1 MFLLFPSLQHLSV
14 VFSSLSVPGLL
25 GNSKYSP
32 TFNGFS
38 PQSLLYTA
46 ARWDSGHLA
55 QNPLMLLCPQE
66 SLTHRYLSDHTSEL
80 PVGEICHLISWPWV
94 IWSSQVLYPIAG
106 PKINYPFLSLT
117 PLEIANIQEVGN
129 IMFQVFLIK
138 QNNNSSL
145 VCLLFKRGMII

>member
-14 VFSSLSVPGLL
+14 VFSSLSLLGLL
-25 GNSKYSP
+25 GNSEYSP
-32 TFNGFS
+32 TYNGFHRGHS
-38 PQSLLYTA
+38 YTLLPGGMMVTCSEPFNA
-46 ARWDSGHLA
+46 
-55 QNPLMLLCPQE
+55 LCPQE
-66 SLTHRYLSDHTSEL
+66 SLAHRHLSDHTSEL

-129 IMFQVFLIK
+129 IIFQVFLVK
-138 QNNNSSL
+138 QNNITHPWC
-145 VCLLFKRGMII
+145 VCFLKEEW